1 MKEDSPAHKVHR
13 CDLNLLFLKFS
24 LVPNLVPCELFLCFL
39 KAQEPSKH
47 WLPMTMEKME
57 IKIRNKS
64 GKVWRERGKERE
76 AGVRR

>member
-13 CDLNLLFLKFS
+13 CDLNLLSLKFS
-24 LVPNLVPCELFLCFL
+24 FVPNLVPFELFLCFL

-64 GKVWRERGKERE
+64 SRESVEGVGEGERGWC
-76 AGVRR
+76 